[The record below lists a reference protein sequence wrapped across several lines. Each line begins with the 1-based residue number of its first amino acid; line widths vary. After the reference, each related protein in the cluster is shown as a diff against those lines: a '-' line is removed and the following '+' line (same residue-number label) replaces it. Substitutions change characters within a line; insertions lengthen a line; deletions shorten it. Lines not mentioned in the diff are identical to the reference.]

1 MAGEARAGN
10 RFLSSRR
17 GENSKLRKEE
27 RAGWTKFQISK
38 MNLFPGK
45 ESCNKSDET

>member
-27 RAGWTKFQISK
+27 RGGGVDKVSNIEDESFPWKRELQQI
-38 MNLFPGK
+38 
-45 ESCNKSDET
+45 